1 VVLLTSLYLDATL
14 RVGGS
19 EEKEEVCISIRFKK
33 SNVYPA
39 LITTFSLSVI
49 YSVVACFAEE
59 MALGEF

>member
-1 VVLLTSLYLDATL
+1 MQPCALVAVK
-14 RVGGS
+14 RKK
-19 EEKEEVCISIRFKK
+19 EKYPYRFDFKK

-59 MALGEF
+59 NGTW